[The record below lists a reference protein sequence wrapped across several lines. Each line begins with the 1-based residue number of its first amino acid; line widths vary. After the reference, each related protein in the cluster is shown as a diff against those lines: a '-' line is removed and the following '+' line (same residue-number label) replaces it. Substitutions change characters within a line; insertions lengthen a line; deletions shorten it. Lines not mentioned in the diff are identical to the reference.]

1 MSAMGCLPTNDCWNM
16 LFQPY
21 RIFATNGLE
30 EDGFNLASVSGGLK
44 LGCFGRFERRI
55 FFVLSSFVFFCV
67 ELSDSLF
74 LKRAEKTDSAAHF
87 EPTDEIIIVP
97 FVAGPS
103 ATLITFPWKVR
114 QTGCSR
120 APGPRRTP
128 AVSRRAVARP
138 HKCPLPCSENRVT
151 ADRSRIL
158 SSRALPQPTKPNVEK
173 SSPQL
178 FADR

>member
-21 RIFATNGLE
+21 RIFATNGLQ
-30 EDGFNLASVSGGLK
+30 EDGFNLAGVSGGLE

-55 FFVLSSFVFFCV
+55 FFDLFPFVFSAWNF
-67 ELSDSLF
+67 LILF
-74 LKRAEKTDSAAHF
+74 LKRAERTDSAAHF
-87 EPTDEIIIVP
+87 EPTDEIIILP
-97 FVAGPS
+97 FVADPC

-114 QTGCSR
+114 QTGCSW
-120 APGPRRTP
+120 APAPKRTP

-138 HKCPLPCSENRVT
+138 HKCLPPCSENRVT
-151 ADRSRIL
+151 VDRLRIL
-158 SSRALPQPTKPNVEK
+158 SSGALPQPTKPNVEK